1 LREIRCKAIGLSF
14 NVSLFVNECEPLL
27 GWLVD
32 GVVGEKWLVLAFA
45 LFCAFSFVLL
55 GVGCGGLLAALV
67 LGGSSLVVTG
77 CLLHCTLFCRG
88 IRKGEEKSETSEK
101 K

>member
-67 LGGSSLVVTG
+67 LGGSSLVA
-77 CLLHCTLFCRG
+77 CCTALSSAEDKKRRREERD
-88 IRKGEEKSETSEK
+88 IREKVML
-101 K
+101 